1 MKKIFKFVL
10 TAIVSL
16 CLSFSFS
23 IPVFASKSGETDI
36 INEMISYYS
45 TYQSTAKT
53 DIQRLVEKLKA
64 LNLTKGEEWEKI
76 MEYWDYVN
84 IDIKVISFI
93 CFRIISNHISARTSY
108 KLIIKCKLFSKF
120 ILNLIYYFD

>member
-23 IPVFASKSGETDI
+23 IPVFASESGETYI

-53 DIQRLVEKLKA
+53 DIQR
-64 LNLTKGEEWEKI
+64 
-76 MEYWDYVN
+76 
-84 IDIKVISFI
+84 
-93 CFRIISNHISARTSY
+93 
-108 KLIIKCKLFSKF
+108 
-120 ILNLIYYFD
+120 